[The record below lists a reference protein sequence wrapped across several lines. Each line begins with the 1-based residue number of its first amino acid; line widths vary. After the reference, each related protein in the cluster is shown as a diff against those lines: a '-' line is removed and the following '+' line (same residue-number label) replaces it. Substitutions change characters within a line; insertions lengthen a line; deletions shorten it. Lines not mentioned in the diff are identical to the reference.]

1 MQFLPYEVIC
11 NGSTVGRVANMQL
24 AKVLAVALMDNV
36 SDIQSLSIQQM
47 VPPVN
52 PAENKVLEN
61 E

>member
-1 MQFLPYEVIC
+1 MQFLPYEVKC
-11 NGSTVGRVANMQL
+11 NGAVIGYVANMQL

-36 SDIQSLSIQQM
+36 SDIQSLSIQQ
-47 VPPVN
+47 VIPPIN